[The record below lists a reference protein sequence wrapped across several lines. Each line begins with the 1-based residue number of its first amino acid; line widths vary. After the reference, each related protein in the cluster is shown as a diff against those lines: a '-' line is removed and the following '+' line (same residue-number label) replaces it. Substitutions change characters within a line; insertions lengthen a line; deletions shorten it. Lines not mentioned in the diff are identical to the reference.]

1 MSEQPDVEHRL
12 DRLEEKM
19 DLIMEQVQLGR
30 HLLLF
35 AKMVGWT
42 LGVMVSVLE
51 AWRYLRGGNHG

>member
-1 MSEQPDVEHRL
+1 MNYERLESVESRL

-35 AKMVGWT
+35 AKTIGWA

-51 AWRYLRGGNHG
+51 AWRYFRGQ

>member
-1 MSEQPDVEHRL
+1 MANERVEVIEDRL

-35 AKMVGWT
+35 AKAIGWA
-42 LGVMVSVLE
+42 LGIVAAALE
-51 AWRYLRGGNHG
+51 ASSYWKGK